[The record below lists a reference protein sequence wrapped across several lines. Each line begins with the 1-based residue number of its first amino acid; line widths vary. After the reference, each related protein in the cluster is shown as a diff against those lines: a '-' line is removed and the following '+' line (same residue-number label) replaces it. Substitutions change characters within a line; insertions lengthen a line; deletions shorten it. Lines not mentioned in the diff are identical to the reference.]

1 MNTEASFWWQC
12 VCVCVCTY
20 GLGSG
25 LLFFR

>member
-12 VCVCVCTY
+12 VCVRACSY